1 MDNSIETTALKI
13 AHFDFIS
20 KKDGKTIQTSKLLV
34 SLGDFGVYEC
44 CTPLA
49 NNLKIFEKC
58 KVVVGVDDYNK
69 LVVKE
74 FYSLNK

>member
-13 AHFDFIS
+13 AHFDFTS
-20 KKDGKTIQTSKLLV
+20 KKGKAIKTSKLLV

-58 KVVVGVDDYNK
+58 KVVIGVDDYNK